1 VDLSETPVGKST
13 AAGGGSS
20 YVYGGGGRPD
30 RLHRGRP
37 FRVGGNLMLW
47 EPSLT
52 HHT

>member
-1 VDLSETPVGKST
+1 VDSREVPEGNL
-13 AAGGGSS
+13 AAGAGLS
-20 YVYGGGGRPD
+20 YVYGGGGRLD

-37 FRVGGNLMLW
+37 FGVGGNLMLW